1 MDFIDQ
7 LHALAARVSRQV
19 DRLLTEEATKNALV
33 MPFINALGYNVFDPA
48 EVTPELNCDVGIK
61 KGEKVDYAI
70 LKDGQA
76 VMLFECKAAGTN
88 LDRVTPTQL
97 FRYFTVTRA
106 RVGVLTNGV
115 IYRFFSDLEEPNKM
129 DAKPFLEFNLFDIQD
144 AVVAE
149 LKKMTKPHFDEA
161 AIVETAG
168 ELKYAREIKRVM
180 GEQVATPSDEWVRF
194 FIAAV
199 YGGRVTQAVRDQF
212 RPIVQKAVRQWV
224 NDQISDRLKSA
235 LERDP
240 AEASG
245 AEASAPSPEET
256 AAKEAEVVTTEAE
269 REGFYV
275 VKAILRE
282 EVDPARIAARDVKSY
297 FGILLDDNNRKPL
310 CRLHFNSAQ
319 KYVGFFDRG
328 DKQEERVPI
337 DRIDDLYRFGD
348 RLKATLRIY
357 EPAREPV
364 PA

>member
-1 MDFIDQ
+1 MDFIDMLQ
-7 LHALAARVSRQV
+7 ALAARVSRQV
-19 DRLLTEEATKNALV
+19 DMLLTEEATKNAIV

-70 LKDGQA
+70 LKDGQV
-76 VMLFECKAAGTN
+76 VMLFECKSVGTN

-97 FRYFTVTRA
+97 FRYFTVTQA

-129 DAKPFLEFNLFDIQD
+129 DTKAFLEFNLFDIQEG
-144 AVVAE
+144 VVAE
-149 LKKMTKPHFDEA
+149 LKKMTKPHFDLA

-180 GEQVATPSDEWVRF
+180 AEQIANPSDDWVRF
-194 FIAAV
+194 FIGAV
-199 YGGRVTQAVRDQF
+199 YAGRVTQAVRDQF
-212 RPIVQKAVRQWV
+212 KPIVQKAVRQFV

-240 AEASG
+240 AEPSASEAAAPAPAADAP
-245 AEASAPSPEET
+245 AEP
-256 AAKEAEVVTTEAE
+256 EVVTTNEE
-269 REGFYV
+269 REGYFA
-275 VKAILRE
+275 VKSILRE

-310 CRLHFNSAQ
+310 CRLYFNGAR
-319 KYVGFFDRG
+319 KYVGFFGADR
-328 DKQEERVPI
+328 QEERVAI
-337 DRIDDLYRFGD
+337 DRIDDLYRHAD
-348 RLKATLRIY
+348 RLKATLRLY
-357 EPAREPV
+357 EPAAK
-364 PA
+364 PAE